1 MVKSRRTIPKR
12 RITKKSI
19 TPKRRITKKSITPKR
34 MRRRSGGE
42 GTTSIAEAK
51 EMVGDYICM
60 VLAYNAYFNNNKVS
74 DTNEIT
80 NLKKINS
87 KHYDKWCLNM
97 NNCKDSKKQ
106 QSPTDQSNCYTA
118 VTSDVTRY
126 LNTKPLLT
134 SLAAKPENVELFKNT
149 INQISDRFKTQFDK
163 SINNIEKLTQGIKTT
178 EFFSLL
184 KNKVSLLKNKGY
196 GMQKSQDGN
205 DRRAKEEIYNH
216 IKESSTILLSLI
228 LEEKKRVPTEETT
241 KEEIFRKKFYEDNNN
256 NNYEDK
262 MTDIIKNAE
271 TKANANT
278 Q

>member
-42 GTTSIAEAK
+42 GTTSIADAK
-51 EMVGDYICM
+51 QMVGDYICM

-80 NLKKINS
+80 NLKEINRT
-87 KHYDKWCLNM
+87 HYDKWCLNM

-106 QSPTDQSNCYTA
+106 QSPTDQSKCFTT
-118 VTSDVTRY
+118 VTKDVKRY
-126 LNTKPLLT
+126 LDTPPLINPTML
-134 SLAAKPENVELFKNT
+134 ELFKDT
-149 INQISDRFKTQFDK
+149 INTISDRFKTQFDK
-163 SINNIEKLTQGIKTT
+163 SINNIEKLTQGSKTT
-178 EFFSLL
+178 GFFSLF
-184 KNKVSLLKNKGY
+184 KNEGY
-196 GMQKSQDGN
+196 GMQKSEGNN
-205 DRRAKEEIYNH
+205 DRHAKKEIYNH

-228 LEEKKRVPTEETT
+228 LKEEDRVPTEATT
-241 KEEIFRKKFYEDNNN
+241 KEEIFRKKFYEDNNK
-256 NNYEDK
+256 YKDK

-271 TKANANT
+271 TKANANM

>member
-1 MVKSRRTIPKR
+1 MVKSRRTI
-12 RITKKSI
+12 
-19 TPKRRITKKSITPKR
+19 PKRRITKKSITPKR

-74 DTNEIT
+74 GEIT
-80 NLKKINS
+80 NLKKINGI
-87 KHYDKWCLNM
+87 HYDKWCLNRERCIYLE
-97 NNCKDSKKQ
+97 NKKL
-106 QSPTDQSNCYTA
+106 PTDQSNCYTT
-118 VTSDVTRY
+118 VTKDVKRY
-126 LNTKPLLT
+126 LDTPPLINPTML
-134 SLAAKPENVELFKNT
+134 ELFKDT
-149 INQISDRFKTQFDK
+149 INTISDRFKTQFDK

-178 EFFSLL
+178 GLFSLL
-184 KNKVSLLKNKGY
+184 TNKVSLLKNEGY
-196 GMQKSQDGN
+196 GMQKSQGPT

-228 LEEKKRVPTEETT
+228 LKEEDRVPTEATT
-241 KEEIFRKKFYEDNNN
+241 KEEIFRKKFYEDNN